1 MDDKPLSK
9 GVGKR
14 TAASAPVTQNATK
27 RLHSD
32 DQDDG
37 RKLDFTKLVVIG
49 AQAINPEPPGAM
61 VSEKPALYLNVQPPN
76 VKDFWTDKTRL
87 KSLGAAWGPA
97 VKHFADTPD
106 SIRQVRMLAHVW
118 TLYP

>member
-9 GVGKR
+9 GLGKR
-14 TAASAPVTQNATK
+14 TAAAATLPQNATK

-32 DQDDG
+32 NQDDG
-37 RKLDFTKLVVIG
+37 RKLDFTELVVIG
-49 AQAINPEPPGAM
+49 AQATNPEPPGAM

-97 VKHFADTPD
+97 VMHFTDTPD

>member
-14 TAASAPVTQNATK
+14 TAAAAPVTQNATK

-32 DQDDG
+32 NQDDG

-61 VSEKPALYLNVQPPN
+61 VSKKPALYLNVQPPD
-76 VKDFWTDKTRL
+76 VEDFWTDKRPASNRSALRGARL
-87 KSLGAAWGPA
+87 
-97 VKHFADTPD
+97 
-106 SIRQVRMLAHVW
+106 
-118 TLYP
+118 

>member
-1 MDDKPLSK
+1 M
-9 GVGKR
+9 
-14 TAASAPVTQNATK
+14 
-27 RLHSD
+27 
-32 DQDDG
+32 
-37 RKLDFTKLVVIG
+37 
-49 AQAINPEPPGAM
+49 
-61 VSEKPALYLNVQPPN
+61 QPPD
-76 VKDFWTDKTRL
+76 VEDFWTDKTRL